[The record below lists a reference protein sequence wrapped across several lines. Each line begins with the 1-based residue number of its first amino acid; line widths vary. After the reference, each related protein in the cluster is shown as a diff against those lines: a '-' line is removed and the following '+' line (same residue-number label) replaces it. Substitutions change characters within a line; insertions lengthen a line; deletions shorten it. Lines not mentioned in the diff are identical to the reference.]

1 MNPALRKLGGL
12 ALSALWAA
20 VAATLGKIMEPFL
33 KWLLFL
39 SMRGL
44 VWLLPPGKAENAI
57 IELYKEFKQSY
68 GEKYDLD
75 GYMENYPQA
84 PLGRVF
90 GRRDAD
96 WRRKLAERK
105 DPYFGKPKDDR
116 SSGVRH
122 QGAAAETSDSTES
135 PGSLGK
141 EQASTGAS
149 PGTDTAEAGGNNKE
163 REGDQ

>member
-1 MNPALRKLGGL
+1 MNPAFRKLGGL

-20 VAATLGKIMEPFL
+20 VAATLGKIMEPLL

-75 GYMENYPQA
+75 HYMESHPKT
-84 PLGRVF
+84 PF
-90 GRRDAD
+90 GRAFGGRDPD

-105 DPYFGKPKDDR
+105 DPYFGKPGDDR

-122 QGAAAETSDSTES
+122 QGATAEAGDSSES
-135 PGSLGK
+135 SGSGA
-141 EQASTGAS
+141 EQQAGSAEGL
-149 PGTDTAEAGGNNKE
+149 GTDTAEAGGNHKE